1 MSLARAALT
10 EFAAFVS
17 AAVSPDAATLEENL
31 EEDTAEPDDPSP
43 PSEGPVRIRPVALDR
58 TSRSQRDGP
67 VLDLELTVAV
77 SSSGRRG
84 LENTEALLTA
94 LEAAGRYRVAPLD
107 RQGPPALPTVFSF
120 LVRIPVA
127 VRLDIPVG
135 PPVREPLQLRMGTGR
150 LLQGTLLDADGKPL
164 AGARVRAHASA
175 RTASTGTDG
184 GFELLTTHD
193 DTQHFTVEFDGAAR
207 RISASSRDVPLTLRW
222 EPPDHERGTS

>member
-1 MSLARAALT
+1 MSVARAALT

-17 AAVSPDAATLEENL
+17 AAVSPDAATLEE
-31 EEDTAEPDDPSP
+31 DAAEPDDPSP
-43 PSEGPVRIRPVALDR
+43 PSEGLIRIRPVALDR

-94 LEAAGRYRVAPLD
+94 LESVGRYRVAPMD
-107 RQGPPALPTVFSF
+107 MQGPPAVPAVFSL

-127 VRLDIPVG
+127 VRLDIPAG
-135 PPVREPLQLRMGTGR
+135 LPVREPLQVRMGTGR
-150 LLQGTLLDADGKPL
+150 LLQGAVLGTDGKPL

-175 RTASTGTDG
+175 RTATTGMDG
-184 GFELLTTHD
+184 RFELLTTHD
-193 DTQHFTVEFDGAAR
+193 DTQHFTVEFDGASR
-207 RISASSRDVPLTLRW
+207 RTSASSRDVPLTLRW
-222 EPPDHERGTS
+222 EPSDHERGTS

>member
-17 AAVSPDAATLEENL
+17 AAVSPDAATLEE
-31 EEDTAEPDDPSP
+31 DTAGPDDPPP
-43 PSEGPVRIRPVALDR
+43 PSEGPIRIRPVALDR

-94 LEAAGRYRVAPLD
+94 LESVGRYRVAPLD
-107 RQGPPALPTVFSF
+107 RQGLPAVPAVFSF

-127 VRLDIPVG
+127 IRLDIPAG
-135 PPVREPLQLRMGTGR
+135 PPVREPLQLRMGTGY
-150 LLQGTLLDADGKPL
+150 LLQGTVLGRDGKPL

-175 RTASTGTDG
+175 RTSTTGTDG
-184 GFELLTTHD
+184 RFELLTTHD

-222 EPPDHERGTS
+222 EPPDDERGT